1 MIVMG
6 RWGRGAQAGRASAR
20 RWARLGRGVLAVEL
34 ASSEC
39 AVAAPASGRS
49 RGRVSGGTWPRGG
62 NTRREAAALS
72 IRLEMV
78 TLGAELVGGVGR
90 ASQPEPEVV
99 AVPAGRTG
107 ARASR
112 GVGVAPSATVTCRS
126 PRLFRRAELDR
137 ARLLASRETR
147 ESSAFAGLARRKRA
161 GEESVDRGH
170 KPLLLGRRPAFVSRF
185 TGSLQQ
191 HSRQQ
196 REQRSTETYYVVGFS
211 SGSVYDRTVLI
222 KPYPP
227 SSRESKYYGAH
238 TL

>member
-1 MIVMG
+1 MMG

-107 ARASR
+107 ARASS
-112 GVGVAPSATVTCRS
+112 GVGVAASATVTCPS
-126 PRLFRRAELDR
+126 PRFFRRCELDR
-137 ARLLASRETR
+137 ARLLASRGGASER
-147 ESSAFAGLARRKRA
+147 VGRLALGLSSRNFERPFSFFVWLLVG
-161 GEESVDRGH
+161 
-170 KPLLLGRRPAFVSRF
+170 LLGGGPRCRLR
-185 TGSLQQ
+185 L
-191 HSRQQ
+191 
-196 REQRSTETYYVVGFS
+196 Y
-211 SGSVYDRTVLI
+211 
-222 KPYPP
+222 
-227 SSRESKYYGAH
+227 
-238 TL
+238 